1 MTISCRLRV
10 VLAQLNVERAKM
22 GQPSM
27 SLRRLSQESGVS
39 LSVLAALHTGRN
51 QRIDYVTIDRL
62 LTYFNRFFPIGMND
76 LFRWEALP
84 EDLLLPPESAR
95 WQPVQPGLG

>member
-10 VLAQLNVERAKM
+10 VLAQLNVERAKI
-22 GQPSM
+22 GQPAM
-27 SLRRLSQESGVS
+27 SLRRLAQESGVS

-62 LTYFNRFFPIGMND
+62 LTYFNRFFPISMDD
-76 LFRWEALP
+76 LFRWEAEP
-84 EDLLLPPESAR
+84 EDILLPPEVTHLQSA
-95 WQPVQPGLG
+95 QPSLG